1 MNWWSVLKTYTDET
15 GKPMG
20 PSSMDPMD
28 AKGAA
33 HALQI
38 EDNTAAAGQALRNLM
53 GRQNQPQPPE
63 QEESKPLYD
72 QKQQLGIAHYL
83 LEDIQQIAQLLRE
96 LHDDGGSADWE
107 RLLFDVERIKQILE
121 DALTGGGPKPSG
133 GGM

>member
-1 MNWWSVLKTYTDET
+1 MNWWSVLKNDESFYMDET
-15 GKPMG
+15 GAPMQ
-20 PSSMDPMD
+20 S
-28 AKGAA
+28 A
-33 HALQI
+33 
-38 EDNTAAAGQALRNLM
+38 
-53 GRQNQPQPPE
+53 QPQPPE

-83 LEDIQQIAQLLRE
+83 LDDVQQIAQLLRE
-96 LHDDGGSADWE
+96 LHDTDGSADWE

>member
-1 MNWWSVLKTYTDET
+1 MNWWSVLKNDGSFYMDET
-15 GKPMG
+15 GAPMQ
-20 PSSMDPMD
+20 S
-28 AKGAA
+28 A
-33 HALQI
+33 
-38 EDNTAAAGQALRNLM
+38 
-53 GRQNQPQPPE
+53 QPQPPE

-83 LEDIQQIAQLLRE
+83 LDDVQQIAQLLRE
-96 LHDDGGSADWE
+96 LHDSGGSADWE